1 MAVISTPNATSVK
14 IKLDHGADVNGDRII
29 KTKTL
34 TNIKSTA
41 SNDDIMA
48 AVNAIVDLQKHTL
61 SLLTEWIT
69 HLYLN
74 KNFKEV
80 KLWKKINLSWSLKIL
95 WVIAFL

>member
-1 MAVISTPNATSVK
+1 MVSNLDCSHSERATLDTISPAINAPVISATPNATSVK

-48 AVNAIVDLQKHTL
+48 VVNAIVDLQKHTL
-61 SLLTEWIT
+61 SAT
-69 HLYLN
+69 N
-74 KNFKEV
+74 RVDNSS
-80 KLWKKINLSWSLKIL
+80 LSE
-95 WVIAFL
+95 